1 MTNSLQTAD
10 HIVIVGYFAL
20 LTLIGLYFWKRMKH
34 VRDFFTAGNAI
45 PWWLA
50 GVSFYLT
57 GFSAFTF
64 VAYSEMAY
72 RYGFVAITLA
82 WSSAAAMA
90 VGTIFLAAKW
100 RRARIVSPVE
110 FLEARYNKQIRQVLA
125 WAGIPLRVVDD
136 GLKIYATGVFVSV
149 GMGYDLKTSIVAS
162 GAVML
167 LYTFM
172 GGLWAVVVTDY
183 IQFIILT
190 LGVVVL
196 FPLVFA
202 QVGSFDA
209 LARGAQAGFLLPVS
223 APFSPLY
230 VFAFYL
236 LIILSYNGN
245 WAFAQKFYSVRDER
259 AARKAGMLAVALKI
273 AGPPLFI
280 LPAMAARSLM
290 PELMQPPN
298 SPQYTYAALS
308 LKFLPAGLMGLMI
321 AAMFSATMSTLSGD
335 YNVIASVITED
346 IYRRLFDKEA
356 SQRRLVIVGR
366 LATLFIGTLTIG
378 IGIAL
383 IATARRGLFEVMVTV
398 FGIFIGPMLIP
409 MLLGLLNRR
418 VTWRGA
424 AAGIIAG
431 FLSGISF
438 YLYKI
443 LVLAGQPGIDP
454 NFLRYDYEAI
464 SILTNFSVTIL
475 AILLMTAFEKV
486 TDDDRAQIKEFF
498 ARLSTPIDPSTTHAR
513 ATGEIFSPFYIIGWI
528 TGGTGLLLLLAGA
541 AQPSGVG
548 QYINFGAGLFICLLG
563 FGFHLLHGRVMRRE
577 AGLARDA
584 ANLSAPAQPRA
595 AKPGAVHEPAL
606 PAGKRDEAI

>member
-1 MTNSLQTAD
+1 MPKGLHTAD
-10 HIVIVGYFAL
+10 HIVIAGYFLL
-20 LTLIGLYFWKRMKH
+20 LTMIGLYFWKRMRH
-34 VRDFFTAGNAI
+34 ARDFFTGGNNI

-72 RYGFVAITLA
+72 RYGFTAVTLA
-82 WSSAAAMA
+82 WSSAVAMA

-100 RRARIVSPVE
+100 RRARLISPVE

-149 GMGYDLKTSIVAS
+149 GMGYDLKMSIIVS

-209 LARGAQAGFLLPVS
+209 LAHGTQAGFLSPLN

-245 WAFAQKFYSVRDER
+245 WAFAQKFYSVRNER
-259 AARKAGMLAVALKI
+259 DARKAGMLATGLKLL
-273 AGPPLFI
+273 GPPLFI
-280 LPAMAARSLM
+280 LPAIAARSLM

-308 LKFLPAGLMGLMI
+308 FRFLPAGLMGLMI

-346 IYRRLFDKEA
+346 IYRRLFDKNA
-356 SQRRLVIVGR
+356 SQRRLLIVGR
-366 LATLFIGTLTIG
+366 LATLVIGALTITIG
-378 IGIAL
+378 ISL
-383 IATARRGLFEVMVTV
+383 IASARKGLFEVMVTV

-418 VTWRGA
+418 ITWRGA
-424 AAGIIAG
+424 AAGIGAG
-431 FLSGISF
+431 FLSGASL

-443 LVLAGQPGIDP
+443 FVLAKQPGIDP
-454 NFLRYDYEAI
+454 NWLRYDYEAI
-464 SILTNFSVTIL
+464 SILTNFTVTIL
-475 AILLMTAFEKV
+475 AILLMTAIERV
-486 TDDDRAQIKEFF
+486 TDQDGAKSNEFF
-498 ARLSTPIDPSTTHAR
+498 RRLSTPIDPSKMHAR
-513 ATGEIFSPFYIIGWI
+513 EQGEIFSPFNIIAWV
-528 TGGTGLLLLLAGA
+528 TGGTGLLLLIAGVV
-541 AQPSGVG
+541 QPSGIG
-548 QYINFGAGLFICLLG
+548 QYINLGAGLTICLLG
-563 FGFHLLHGRVMRRE
+563 FGFYRLNGKVMR
-577 AGLARDA
+577 
-584 ANLSAPAQPRA
+584 
-595 AKPGAVHEPAL
+595 
-606 PAGKRDEAI
+606 

>member
-1 MTNSLQTAD
+1 MPTGLHTAD
-10 HIVIVGYFAL
+10 HIVIVGYFVL
-20 LTLIGLYFWKRMKH
+20 LTLIGFYFWKRMRH
-34 VRDFFTAGNAI
+34 VRDFFTGGNAI

-64 VAYSEMAY
+64 VAYSEMAF
-72 RYGFVAITLA
+72 RYGLVAVTLA
-82 WSSAAAMA
+82 WSTAVAMA
-90 VGTIFLAAKW
+90 IGTLFMASRW
-100 RRARIVSPVE
+100 RRARIISPVE
-110 FLEARYNKQIRQVLA
+110 FLEARYNKQIRQILA

-149 GMGYDLKTSIVAS
+149 GMGYDLKMSIIVS
-162 GAVML
+162 GVVML
-167 LYTFM
+167 IYTFM

-196 FPLVFA
+196 FPLVFSH
-202 QVGSFDA
+202 VTSFDA
-209 LARGAQAGFLLPVS
+209 LAQGAQPGFLSPIG

-230 VFAFYL
+230 VVAFYL

-259 AARKAGMLAVALKI
+259 DARKAGLLATGLKI
-273 AGPPLFI
+273 LGPPLFI

-308 LKFLPAGLMGLMI
+308 LRFLPAGLMGLMI

-356 SQRRLVIVGR
+356 SQKRLVIVGR
-366 LATLFIGTLTIG
+366 IATLLIGAITITIG
-378 IGIAL
+378 VTL
-383 IATARRGLFEVMVTV
+383 IASARKGLFEVMVTV

-409 MLLGLLNRR
+409 MLLGLLTPR

-424 AAGIIAG
+424 AAGIAAG
-431 FLSGISF
+431 LVSGLSF
-438 YLYKI
+438 YFYKT
-443 LVLAGQPGIDP
+443 LVLAKQTGIDP
-454 NFLRYDYEAI
+454 NWLRYDYEAI
-464 SILTNFSVTIL
+464 SILTNFSVTLL
-475 AILLMTAFEKV
+475 AIFLVSYLERVSVAEKAKIDAFFE
-486 TDDDRAQIKEFF
+486 
-498 ARLSTPIDPSTTHAR
+498 RLATPIDVTQTHAQV
-513 ATGEIFSPFYIIGWI
+513 TGEVFSPFYIIGWV
-528 TGGTGLLLLLAGA
+528 TGGTGLLLLIASIVQPAGI
-541 AQPSGVG
+541 GR
-548 QYINFGAGLFICLLG
+548 YINLAAGILICLLG
-563 FGFHLLHGRVMRRE
+563 YGFYRLHARVMKKAVLVAE
-577 AGLARDA
+577 
-584 ANLSAPAQPRA
+584 A
-595 AKPGAVHEPAL
+595 AKLASTV
-606 PAGKRDEAI
+606 

>member
-1 MTNSLQTAD
+1 MTNSLHTAD
-10 HIVIVGYFAL
+10 HIVIFGYFVL

-34 VRDFFTAGNAI
+34 VRDFFTGGNAI

-72 RYGFVAITLA
+72 RYGFIAVTLA
-82 WSSAAAMA
+82 WSSAVAMA

-100 RRARIVSPVE
+100 RRARLISPVE

-149 GMGYDLKTSIVAS
+149 GMGYDLKMSIIVS

-202 QVGSFDA
+202 QVGSFGA
-209 LARGAQAGFLLPVS
+209 LAQGTQAGFLSPVN

-245 WAFAQKFYSVRDER
+245 WAFAQKFYSVRNEHD
-259 AARKAGMLAVALKI
+259 ARKAGMLAVALKI
-273 AGPPLFI
+273 IGPPLFI
-280 LPAMAARSLM
+280 LPAIAARSLM

-308 LKFLPAGLMGLMI
+308 LRFLPAGLMGLMI

-346 IYRRLFDKEA
+346 IYRRLFDKNA
-356 SQRRLVIVGR
+356 RQRRLLIVGR
-366 LATLFIGTLTIG
+366 LATLVIGALTITIG
-378 IGIAL
+378 ISL
-383 IATARRGLFEVMVTV
+383 IASARKGLFEVMVTV

-418 VTWRGA
+418 ITWRGA
-424 AAGIIAG
+424 AAGIGAG
-431 FLSGISF
+431 FLSGISL

-443 LVLAGQPGIDP
+443 FALAKQPGIDP
-454 NFLRYDYEAI
+454 NWLRYDYEAI
-464 SILTNFSVTIL
+464 SILTNFTVTIL
-475 AILLMTAFEKV
+475 AILLMTAIERV
-486 TDDDRAQIKEFF
+486 TDQDGAKSNEFF
-498 ARLSTPIDPSTTHAR
+498 RRLSTPIDPGKTHAR
-513 ATGEIFSPFYIIGWI
+513 EQGEIFSPFYIIAWV
-528 TGGTGLLLLLAGA
+528 TSGTGLLLLIAGVV
-541 AQPSGVG
+541 QPSGIG
-548 QYINFGAGLFICLLG
+548 QYINLGAGLTICVLG
-563 FGFHLLHGRVMRRE
+563 FGFYRLNGKVIRRDTRLAQE
-577 AGLARDA
+577 AVKAVA
-584 ANLSAPAQPRA
+584 VINQPT
-595 AKPGAVHEPAL
+595 KSSVVE
-606 PAGKRDEAI
+606 